1 MGHRPT
7 RNVEGINWAPPLNTL
22 AMNSTGTAH
31 MSTLANEP
39 RTYRARMARP
49 GLQGFRVVVKETD
62 LWVLAAR
69 DFSPEVRDLVIQER
83 QQLEAYIAG
92 HPDFL
97 TSLVPWPADPFAP
110 PVVREMIEAARAAGV
125 GPMAAVAGAL
135 AARVGRQLASLSP
148 EVIVENGGDIFM
160 AITQPATIA
169 LFAGKSPL
177 SHRVGL
183 KIDPSL
189 SPLGVCTSS
198 ATVGHSLSFGRA
210 DAACV
215 LAESAALADAAAT
228 ALGNRVQGPDTIAS
242 ALAWA
247 AALPNLLGAVVI
259 VGEKLGAWGQVE
271 LVPLT

>member
-1 MGHRPT
+1 
-7 RNVEGINWAPPLNTL
+7 
-22 AMNSTGTAH
+22 
-31 MSTLANEP
+31 MSIKSYEP

-49 GLQGFRVVVKETD
+49 GLVGFRVAVRETD

-69 DFSPEVRDLVIQER
+69 DFSPEVRELVIQER

-97 TSLVPWPADPFAP
+97 TTLAPWPADPFAP
-110 PVVREMIEAARAAGV
+110 AVVREMIEAAAAAGV

-135 AARVGRQLASLSP
+135 AARVGHQLALLSP
-148 EVIVENGGDIFM
+148 EVIVENGGDIFL
-160 AITQPATIA
+160 AIAQPATVA
-169 LFAGKSPL
+169 LFAGPSPL

-183 KIDPSL
+183 TIDPGL

-198 ATVGHSLSFGRA
+198 ASVGHSLSFGRA

-215 LAESAALADAAAT
+215 LAASAALADAAAT

-242 ALAWA
+242 ALDWVAT
-247 AALPNLLGAVVI
+247 LPDILGAVVI
-259 VGEKLGAWGQVE
+259 VGEKLGAWGRVE

>member
-1 MGHRPT
+1 MT
-7 RNVEGINWAPPLNTL
+7 I
-22 AMNSTGTAH
+22 SAH
-31 MSTLANEP
+31 EP

-49 GLQGFRVVVKETD
+49 GLVGFRVAVRETE

-69 DFSPEVRDLVIQER
+69 DFSPEVRELVIQER

-92 HPDFL
+92 RPDFL
-97 TSLVPWPADPFAP
+97 TTLTPWPADPFAP
-110 PVVREMIEAARAAGV
+110 PVVREMIEAAAAAGV

-135 AARVGRQLASLSP
+135 AARVGRQLLPLSP
-148 EVIVENGGDIFM
+148 EVIVENGGDIFL
-160 AITQPATIA
+160 AITQPATVA

-215 LAESAALADAAAT
+215 LAPSAALADAAAT
-228 ALGNRVQGPDTIAS
+228 ALGNRVQGPDTIAF

-247 AALPNLLGAVVI
+247 AALPNILGAVII